1 MGPINYSLQG
11 IQTPFQSL
19 AGGFQMGS
27 QMAQAQA
34 MRQEAEARAAQ
45 QQQALLQQQA
55 AAEQQR
61 MLSEQLMALRN
72 KPNPTA
78 RDYENLAMFLP
89 KDRSE
94 AMLNWFNTRSKEEQG
109 NLLAFNGQVLS
120 AAETKPEVAVNLLRE
135 RATAER
141 NKGNEAD
148 AKGFELQAN
157 LIEQDPKMARVTL
170 APVISRLPGGKDV
183 LEGVAKALEVSRAQQ
198 LFPSQLSK
206 AESEAITAAS
216 NAAFADQL
224 NKAGLDEKN
233 WNIRAAQNKIR
244 IDAARLGLDQQ
255 RTAAEV
261 ALNIARV
268 ADMANGLPDSA
279 KTAINDAAIKAG
291 TSKQQAAQFN
301 SLADR
306 LQQAGGGYGFFSS
319 IAEWTAK
326 ATGRQDYMSE
336 LRQEFTRLRN
346 NAAIQSLPPGPAT
359 DKDIAMV
366 LEGFPP
372 SNADSRTMA
381 SFLRGMA
388 KLQDINSTI
397 ENARVDW
404 LSSNRGSMTK
414 ARQPFTVGDLSV
426 AAGDSWVDVSARLA
440 QGLANRY
447 AAGAGGAPRQPS
459 TAIPGAPVQ
468 SGQVAPASPYS
479 GMSNDE
485 ILRRLTGQ

>member
-170 APVISRLPGGKDV
+170 APVISRLPGGKEV
-183 LEGVAKALEVSRAQQ
+183 LEGVAKALEVSR
-198 LFPSQLSK
+198 
-206 AESEAITAAS
+206 SERMAPFTER
-216 NAAFADQL
+216 
-224 NKAGLDEKN
+224 KE
-233 WNIRAAQNKIR
+233 
-244 IDAARLGLDQQ
+244 
-255 RTAAEV
+255 AAE
-261 ALNIARV
+261 
-268 ADMANGLPDSA
+268 
-279 KTAINDAAIKAG
+279 AAIKEAEAKFAPDRFG
-291 TSKQQAAQFN
+291 AELNLTREQIEAAKAARRASDAAAAQ
-301 SLADR
+301 R
-306 LQQAGGGYGFFSS
+306 QKESS
-319 IAEWTAK
+319 AK
-326 ATGRQDYMSE
+326 NTTTRRKCSE
-336 LRQEFTRLRN
+336 
-346 NAAIQSLPPGPAT
+346 
-359 DKDIAMV
+359 K
-366 LEGFPP
+366 
-372 SNADSRTMA
+372 
-381 SFLRGMA
+381 
-388 KLQDINSTI
+388 
-397 ENARVDW
+397 
-404 LSSNRGSMTK
+404 
-414 ARQPFTVGDLSV
+414 
-426 AAGDSWVDVSARLA
+426 SARHLIASMLRKITPLA
-440 QGLANRY
+440 TCR
-447 AAGAGGAPRQPS
+447 
-459 TAIPGAPVQ
+459 
-468 SGQVAPASPYS
+468 
-479 GMSNDE
+479 
-485 ILRRLTGQ
+485 

>member
-19 AGGFQMGS
+19 AGGFQIGS

-94 AMLNWFNTRSKEEQG
+94 AMLNWFKTRSTEEQG

-170 APVISRLPGGKDV
+170 APMIARLPGGKEL
-183 LEGVAKALEVSRAQQ
+183 LEGVNKALEERRAAALQPLVEQ
-198 LFPSQLSK
+198 AERRKGMPSSILEAIEFENLTPSQQQTFRNTQSLRQPVTKIEVSNIDRTAS
-206 AESEAITAAS
+206 AELGKMVPNLAEQA
-216 NAAFADQL
+216 NAAVNQVSDLGRYRQALQS
-224 NKAGLDEKN
+224 AIVGPGAE
-233 WNIRAAQNKIR
+233 Q
-244 IDAARLGLDQQ
+244 RL
-255 RTAAEV
+255 V
-261 ALNIARV
+261 VARV
-268 ADMANGLPDSA
+268 ASALGFTGDKAVNATTELIQGNAEMALNARSLLRGQGEITQGEQKLLIQA
-279 KTAINDAAIKAG
+279 KAG
-291 TSKQQAAQFN
+291 DINFTKGELETLFNVFERSARAQYARNTKLLEATIKTGKAPTAELFLGTVQPMPEAA
-301 SLADR
+301 A
-306 LQQAGGGYGFFSS
+306 
-319 IAEWTAK
+319 
-326 ATGRQDYMSE
+326 
-336 LRQEFTRLRN
+336 
-346 NAAIQSLPPGPAT
+346 PAT
-359 DKDIAMV
+359 QA
-366 LEGFPP
+366 
-372 SNADSRTMA
+372 T
-381 SFLRGMA
+381 
-388 KLQDINSTI
+388 
-397 ENARVDW
+397 
-404 LSSNRGSMTK
+404 
-414 ARQPFTVGDLSV
+414 
-426 AAGDSWVDVSARLA
+426 AGDVRSRADQIIR
-440 QGLANRY
+440 
-447 AAGAGGAPRQPS
+447 GGR
-459 TAIPGAPVQ
+459 
-468 SGQVAPASPYS
+468 
-479 GMSNDE
+479 
-485 ILRRLTGQ
+485 

>member
-183 LEGVAKALEVSRAQQ
+183 LDGVNKALETGRAERMAPLLETRASAEAQSAAVAARFAESKAVADLAMSEAKIKGLASDEQIKRQNVAIAAMNARIAAEGNDLKRQELQQRLADAQSKRDSAVREKNADLEAARGNIDNMLNTADRVLNTPMGVVGSAAGPVSARIPTVSQSTADFEALVETLGSQSFLAQI
-198 LFPSQLSK
+198 PNIKGMGQLSN
-206 AESEAITAAS
+206 AE
-216 NAAFADQL
+216 
-224 NKAGLDEKN
+224 GEK
-233 WNIRAAQNKIR
+233 
-244 IDAARLGLDQQ
+244 L
-255 RTAAEV
+255 
-261 ALNIARV
+261 
-268 ADMANGLPDSA
+268 
-279 KTAINDAAIKAG
+279 
-291 TSKQQAAQFN
+291 QAALQNF
-301 SLADR
+301 SLKQSPEQLMRNVREAQR
-306 LQQAGGGYGFFSS
+306 L
-319 IAEWTAK
+319 
-326 ATGRQDYMSE
+326 
-336 LRQEFTRLRN
+336 LL
-346 NAAIQSLPPGPAT
+346 
-359 DKDIAMV
+359 
-366 LEGFPP
+366 
-372 SNADSRTMA
+372 
-381 SFLRGMA
+381 
-388 KLQDINSTI
+388 
-397 ENARVDW
+397 
-404 LSSNRGSMTK
+404 K
-414 ARQPFTVGDLSV
+414 ARQNIEARFGAAPSV
-426 AAGDSWVDVSARLA
+426 PDTPASQTA
-440 QGLANRY
+440 
-447 AAGAGGAPRQPS
+447 APRAGSATPQD
-459 TAIPGAPVQ
+459 VNEL
-468 SGQVAPASPYS
+468 V
-479 GMSNDE
+479 
-485 ILRRLTGQ
+485 RRYGGGG